1 MKTKE
6 GIQNLDSFILWAR
19 RKKGLGSYCE
29 VKKTHVKDS
38 DTAVQVVDPIL
49 ITFAQFLR
57 VNSQPLYMEMNRQHR
72 TNDIYDDH
80 SESVDREAIDEIRL
94 DLVGVSKNILVPFGV
109 RALNPISRNRQTS
122 QKVVNYFI
130 DQYLTPEED
139 AA

>member
-1 MKTKE
+1 
-6 GIQNLDSFILWAR
+6 
-19 RKKGLGSYCE
+19 
-29 VKKTHVKDS
+29 
-38 DTAVQVVDPIL
+38 
-49 ITFAQFLR
+49 
-57 VNSQPLYMEMNRQHR
+57 MEMNRQHR